1 MLLVSDIPCFYTS
14 FKTLELPNK
23 VILNA
28 GFKEITRVL
37 PYFSDDGVEINFEKP
52 VQI

>member
-1 MLLVSDIPCFYTS
+1 MLHVSDIPFFYMS

-23 VILNA
+23 VMLNV
-28 GFKEITRVL
+28 GFKEIKRVL

-52 VQI
+52 V